1 MTFVIVEKLAE
12 GREKLKDDGQNVSL
26 WLSALASFCGHLAKK
41 YAGIE
46 LSALLQYLVNTLKD
60 NQSLDLLVLKELI
73 TRMTGSEALEDVSES
88 QAQAMAGG
96 DVLRSEAIN
105 FNNATHPKRAPRVSR
120 GCATRFSA
128 ARRGRPAHR
137 AASRAH
143 RAVSPGDH
151 LQDGFQPP

>member
-1 MTFVIVEKLAE
+1 M
-12 GREKLKDDGQNVSL
+12 
-26 WLSALASFCGHLAKK
+26 
-41 YAGIE
+41 
-46 LSALLQYLVNTLKD
+46 NTLKD

-105 FNNATHPKRAPRVSR
+105 FNNATPPKARAKGIARLRDALQR
-120 GCATRFSA
+120 GAK
-128 ARRGRPAHR
+128 GRPAHR

>member
-1 MTFVIVEKLAE
+1 M
-12 GREKLKDDGQNVSL
+12 
-26 WLSALASFCGHLAKK
+26 
-41 YAGIE
+41 
-46 LSALLQYLVNTLKD
+46 NTLKD

-105 FNNATHPKRAPRVSR
+105 FNNATPPKARAKGIARLRDALQR
-120 GCATRFSA
+120 GAKGATRSPCRFSCSS
-128 ARRGRPAHR
+128 RR
-137 AASRAH
+137 
-143 RAVSPGDH
+143 SPGDH